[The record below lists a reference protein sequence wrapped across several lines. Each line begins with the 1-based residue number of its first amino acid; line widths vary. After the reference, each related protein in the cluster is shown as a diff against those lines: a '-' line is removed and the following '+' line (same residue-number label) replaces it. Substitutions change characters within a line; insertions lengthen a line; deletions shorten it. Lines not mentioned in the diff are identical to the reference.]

1 MNNFKLPC
9 CVECGGILKPEIVFF
24 GGNVPMSKIEHVN
37 QLVEECDAL
46 LVLGSSLTV
55 FSGYRLVLVA
65 QELRK
70 SIGIINIGPTRGDS
84 KATLKIDANC
94 GDILTKIYIPK

>member
-1 MNNFKLPC
+1 
-9 CVECGGILKPEIVFF
+9 
-24 GGNVPMSKIEHVN
+24 MSKIEHVN